1 MPRSRYPSRH
11 RAAPTVHHP
20 RASLGP
26 SNPSLMKILFIGGSG
41 IISRAATQQTI
52 AAGHD
57 VWLLNRGQHRPV
69 EGAQTIVAD
78 MAQPESARAALRGH
92 TWDVV
97 VQWIA
102 FGPEDIRRDL
112 DLFRDN
118 TRQYIFISS
127 ASIYQKP
134 PAHYVFTESTPRV
147 NPHWD
152 YSRQKIAAELE
163 LEAARAA
170 NGFPYTIV
178 RPSLTYGDD
187 QIPLVLNAWQKPWTA
202 IDRLRRGAPLIIPGD
217 GTSVW
222 TITHNSDFA
231 RGLIGL
237 FGQRD
242 ALGEAFHIT
251 SDEALTWN
259 RIFALTAEA
268 AGVTEPRFVHIASD
282 FIIACVPSVEGTLL
296 GDKAV
301 SAVFDN
307 TKLKR
312 LVPGFAA
319 KTNFATGIRRT
330 VAWFEADPA
339 RQQID
344 PELNRRWDKLIAS
357 YERGLAQAK
366 ADFVQP

>member
-1 MPRSRYPSRH
+1 
-11 RAAPTVHHP
+11 
-20 RASLGP
+20 
-26 SNPSLMKILFIGGSG
+26 MKILFIGGSG
-41 IISRAATQQTI
+41 VISRAATHHTI

-69 EGAQTIVAD
+69 AGAQTIVAD
-78 MAQPESARAALRGH
+78 ITDQASTRAALHGH

-102 FGPEDIRRDL
+102 FRPDDIRRDL
-112 DLFRDN
+112 VLFRDN

-134 PAHYVFTESTPRV
+134 PQHHVFTETTPRV
-147 NPHWD
+147 NPHWE
-152 YSRQKIAAELE
+152 YSRQKIAAELA
-163 LEAARAA
+163 LEEAHATT
-170 NGFPYTIV
+170 GFPYTIV

-217 GTSVW
+217 GTSLW

-231 RGLIGL
+231 AGLIGL
-237 FGQRD
+237 FGHPQ

-259 RIFALTAEA
+259 RLFALTAEA
-268 AGVTEPRFVHIASD
+268 AGVTAPAFVHIASD
-282 FIIACVPSVEGTLL
+282 FIIACVPAVEGTLL

-307 TKLKR
+307 SKLRR
-312 LVPGFAA
+312 LVPGFRA
-319 KTNFATGIRRT
+319 KVPFAEGIKRT
-330 VAWFEADPA
+330 LAWFEADPA
-339 RQQID
+339 RQQVD
-344 PELNRRWDKLIAS
+344 PETNQRWDKLIAA
-357 YERGLAQAK
+357 YHRGLAQAQT
-366 ADFVQP
+366 DFASP